1 MTAEVIFLPSHLKPG
16 QLEGRIVVVLDV
28 LRATTTMITA
38 LAYGVRE
45 IRIFPDT
52 TSARQAAKSAEGAI
66 LCGEENCLKPA
77 DFDLGNS
84 PGDLNIEHSGSTLFM
99 STTNGTRAI
108 LAARGSA
115 KVLIGALV
123 NATAVANELRRL
135 RSNVILLCAGTHGQ
149 VAMEDVIGAGAILN
163 SLGEDA

>member
-66 LCGEENCLKPA
+66 LCGEENCLPPP

-84 PGDLNIEHSGSTLFM
+84 PGRARFPRSSRSRIESTG
-99 STTNGTRAI
+99 NCVI
-108 LAARGSA
+108 
-115 KVLIGALV
+115 
-123 NATAVANELRRL
+123 
-135 RSNVILLCAGTHGQ
+135 RSL
-149 VAMEDVIGAGAILN
+149 
-163 SLGEDA
+163 